1 MSQRCRIAIVCI
13 IEQFTARR
21 NRHLRLSGRDTTA
34 NPPIGLFLCAAGE
47 MPSANQATLAQ
58 SVERLTRNEQVVSS
72 ILTSGSDALGWLVCN
87 GCPA

>member
-34 NPPIGLFLCAAGE
+34 NPPIGLFVG
-47 MPSANQATLAQ
+47 MSYT
-58 SVERLTRNEQVVSS
+58 
-72 ILTSGSDALGWLVCN
+72 
-87 GCPA
+87 